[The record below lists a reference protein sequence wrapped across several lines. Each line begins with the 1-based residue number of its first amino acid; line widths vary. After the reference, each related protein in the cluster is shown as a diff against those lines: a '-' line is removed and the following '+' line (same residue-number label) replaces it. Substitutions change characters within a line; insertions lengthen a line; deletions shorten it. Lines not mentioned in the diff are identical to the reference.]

1 MVLHALRRLR
11 RTPVPAIGVLLF
23 TAALSIVLCSLQ
35 RSNDAELKK
44 YNETYHTIPVQVSI
58 TNLSGTSFTNLGIS
72 NQFAEFFAG
81 EDCLGKYLTD
91 LQKVC
96 SHSIQGA
103 HFGSKLVGVTSLEL
117 SPELWA
123 ENGTMIEWKNG
134 QSEQVF
140 SGNEP
145 VCLIPNAL
153 STQTDK
159 DTGAEYVELLFEV
172 MGRDELKTHTLRLQV
187 AGTYRGGDGK
197 TIYCPYPTCAQV
209 FTEFNEF
216 MAVQSLRAT
225 LKNNDDLET
234 LRAESKR
241 WFAEPNPLG
250 EKTPY
255 EGNEFL
261 QKHYPFALSI
271 NDELLQRAA
280 ATLQTSITT
289 NRICSVIVLV
299 LSATA
304 GFLIGFLMV
313 RNRKKEIALMR
324 TLGTPNSAVY
334 FGFVIEQMLCVIF
347 GIVFG
352 GAHSRWHPIDHLGF
366 LAVVYFVGLTVA
378 LLIFLRKNL
387 LTTIKEDE

>member
-11 RTPVPAIGVLLF
+11 RTPVPAIGILLF

-35 RSNDAELKK
+35 RSNDTELKK

-58 TNLSGTSFTNLGIS
+58 TNLSGTSFKNLGIS

-81 EDCLGKYLTD
+81 EDFLGKYLTD

-153 STQTDK
+153 STQTDE
-159 DTGAEYVELLFEV
+159 DTGAEYIALLFEV

-255 EGNEFL
+255 EGKEFL

-324 TLGTPNSAVY
+324 TLGTPNSSVY
-334 FGFVIEQMLCVIF
+334 FGFAIEQMLCVIF

-352 GAHSRWHPIDHLGF
+352 GAHNQWHPIDHLGF

-378 LLIFLRKNL
+378 LLIFLRNNL